1 MARVLRDGFATI
13 VMNEVMMVPVDE
25 FNRLSEYYQGQMTE
39 SALLNK
45 AGRLAAEQHFILKT
59 KNIPDS
65 MAVRITKPMALEQ
78 GRLVKRV
85 RTGTAAP
92 TQYEGVEEPEGP
104 VDAPLERL
112 LKQVIKA
119 QKPEVIE
126 VKETP
131 EVKKVKK
138 ERRAPKLSVKKG
150 TTLKKPPKKLAVKK
164 RTLPATPSPS
174 ETAKKRL
181 IPKSLSDKATKTL
194 KELGWIEG
202 EDSPK
207 GAAKPRKKTKKDRN

>member
-1 MARVLRDGFATI
+1 MLRDGFATI

-45 AGRLAAEQHFILKT
+45 AGRLAAEQHFILKN

-150 TTLKKPPKKLAVKK
+150 TTLKKPPKKLDVKK
-164 RTLPATPSPS
+164 TYLTHYPITQRNRQEKTYPQISLGQSQES
-174 ETAKKRL
+174 VKRFRL
-181 IPKSLSDKATKTL
+181 
-194 KELGWIEG
+194 
-202 EDSPK
+202 
-207 GAAKPRKKTKKDRN
+207 DRR